1 MCRRIDSGGN
11 WGCGKEE
18 QRAAYS
24 CGRRQVPD
32 RRLGADSLR
41 SGAPC
46 LDRISPKGARVRRA
60 GARSSA
66 AGPRPSSRSCA
77 ISSACVLE
85 RPAPERRLTDLGELA
100 WLAVFDEDD
109 QRTFRRELLEALVRA
124 VALDSVEPVDACLDE
139 WRRTARALSNEKSR
153 RILTSS
159 GEELGES
166 I

>member
-1 MCRRIDSGGN
+1 
-11 WGCGKEE
+11 
-18 QRAAYS
+18 
-24 CGRRQVPD
+24 
-32 RRLGADSLR
+32 
-41 SGAPC
+41 
-46 LDRISPKGARVRRA
+46 
-60 GARSSA
+60 
-66 AGPRPSSRSCA
+66 
-77 ISSACVLE
+77 
-85 RPAPERRLTDLGELA
+85 
-100 WLAVFDEDD
+100 VFDEDD